1 MQEENMEQVNVLI
14 QLNRDL
20 KAAPRQTNLTMK
32 EYFEG
37 LTAWKERQQRGQQV
51 MECQLEETRHSVET
65 LTLQN
70 QELKEWLTTAE
81 EALAAKQK
89 KIDEMKEEMF
99 QKELKT
105 LSVLRAQAEVYSS
118 DFYAE
123 QLEREKLHKE
133 KVHLVPELENLI
145 KQNTR
150 LQEEMDSMGRRSLN
164 AVQHRQE
171 LIGAR
176 PPGADAPQIGEG
188 AVGNHRN
195 IGKLVFPMC
204 SESFQNMDSIRIHL
218 MDCVN

>member
-1 MQEENMEQVNVLI
+1 MI
-14 QLNRDL
+14 CWTPP
-20 KAAPRQTNLTMK
+20 AAPRQTNLTMK

-51 MECQLEETRHSVET
+51 MERHLEETRHSVET

-99 QKELKT
+99 QKEKELET
-105 LSVLRAQAEVYSS
+105 LSVLRAQV
-118 DFYAE
+118 
-123 QLEREKLHKE
+123 LMRK
-133 KVHLVPELENLI
+133 HLY
-145 KQNTR
+145 
-150 LQEEMDSMGRRSLN
+150 
-164 AVQHRQE
+164 
-171 LIGAR
+171 
-176 PPGADAPQIGEG
+176 DAYPLWC
-188 AVGNHRN
+188 AVGNHRT